1 MFIDSHAHLE
11 MTQFENDRSTVL
23 ERARATGVETVVA
36 IGSGTGPGSLACGI
50 DLAELAA
57 HRRPA
62 QPSEG
67 WPRICATIGMHPH
80 EAKLAME
87 SDFAELEALA
97 RSPHV
102 IAWGEIGLTMPT
114 GAQPGGRLTWTC

>member
-62 QPSEG
+62 QQSEG
-67 WPRICATIGMHPH
+67 WPRICATIGIHPTV
-80 EAKLAME
+80 
-87 SDFAELEALA
+87 AEEF
-97 RSPHV
+97 V
-102 IAWGEIGLTMPT
+102 TMRDK
-114 GAQPGGRLTWTC
+114 AS